1 MTHSYRP
8 NYHFHVPSHHPQG
21 KDGDV
26 LVYSNYAK
34 AICEMLANTTNA
46 NTGLTIGI
54 FGDWGMGKSSVLQMV
69 EDLITTPSMLN
80 FSESTAFGNTISNYS
95 PLLVKFNAWRYAHE
109 EELWLALLR
118 RVFNEIENK
127 IGLFPLFKL
136 NIALWWNRL
145 NSSPVFW
152 SSLFRIIAKS
162 IAIGIVII
170 LFLSVLNIVLVN
182 ESGKFIGT
190 IAILMAGS
198 ALAFISSVFGH
209 AWGAINAILSDK
221 ISISLPPLTLKG
233 FDQGQAIRIDTFL
246 TDLDAI
252 LDNFA
257 KRQPIVVL
265 IDDLDRCSPEQ
276 VVSIL
281 EAIKK
286 FDIIPSIKT
295 DVSREHKFAPI
306 AFVLAAD
313 RRSIEFAVR
322 AHFKDYLGEMTDENR
337 RAFAREYIEKI
348 VQVPFELPPLTS
360 QKLSSFLELRINK
373 EEGKGEV
380 Q

>member
-1 MTHSYRP
+1 MTQSYRP
-8 NYHFHVPSHHPQG
+8 QFQFHVPSHHPQG
-21 KDGDV
+21 REGDI
-26 LVYSNYAK
+26 LVYSNYAR
-34 AICEMLANTTNA
+34 AICEMLANTTKTNA
-46 NTGLTIGI
+46 GITIGI

-69 EDLITTPSMLN
+69 EDFFTDKETGLTS
-80 FSESTAFGNTISNYS
+80 SNSQGENYT
-95 PLLVKFNAWRYAHE
+95 PLLIKFNAWRYAHE
-109 EELWLALLR
+109 DELWLALLR
-118 RVFNEIENK
+118 SIFNEIENK
-127 IGLFPLFKL
+127 IGGFSLFKL
-136 NIALWWNRL
+136 NVSLWWNRL
-145 NSSPVFW
+145 QASPIFW
-152 SSLFRIIAKS
+152 PSLFRIAAKS
-162 IAIGIVII
+162 VAIGIVIMVFI
-170 LFLSVLNIVLVN
+170 SVLNTVLVT

-190 IAILMAGS
+190 LAVLMAGS
-198 ALAFISSVFGH
+198 ALAFVSSIFKH
-209 AWGAINAILSDK
+209 AWNTINAILSDK

-252 LDNFA
+252 LEYFA
-257 KRQPIVVL
+257 KKQPLVVL

-286 FDIIPSIKT
+286 FDIVPSTKDDIPQ
-295 DVSREHKFAPI
+295 EHRFTPI

-322 AHFKDYLGEMTDENR
+322 AHFKDYLSEMSEENR

-360 QKLSSFLELRINK
+360 QKLSAFLERRINK
-373 EEGKGEV
+373 QPMREST